1 MWWKIATLEDA
12 PAQPTSL
19 DASVHLQPV
28 AGGGWKSVGERACF
42 TLSSS
47 FPPGGMPAGWYWLS
61 GRLQVADGMVAAPCL
76 YPSYVGGAD
85 GDAQIA
91 LPDPDDTGL
100 IRALVL
106 FKYGVTSLRFCPVQP
121 PTPQP
126 GRASS
131 REDALK

>member
-28 AGGGWKSVGERACF
+28 AGGGWKSVRERACF

-76 YPSYVGGAD
+76 YPSYAGGAD
-85 GDAQIA
+85 GDPQIT
-91 LPDPDDTGL
+91 LPDPADPGR
-100 IRALVL
+100 IRVL
-106 FKYGVTSLRFCPVQP
+106 GVLQQWVPGMLFCPVHGP
-121 PTPQP
+121 PHIRDTKL
-126 GRASS
+126 RH
-131 REDALK
+131 